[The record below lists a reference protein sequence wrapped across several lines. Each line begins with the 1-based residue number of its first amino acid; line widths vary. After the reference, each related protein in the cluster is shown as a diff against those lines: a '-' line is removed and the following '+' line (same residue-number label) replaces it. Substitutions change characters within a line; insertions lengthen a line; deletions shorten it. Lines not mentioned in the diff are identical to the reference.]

1 MNRDRLF
8 SQSKAALLMALCA
21 VLVVTGVGAVSA
33 QGNYS
38 VAILVVD
45 DFGSVDLATLDPGQ
59 FDAADSCTISL
70 EGQAYAVRGVS
81 ATPLAQ
87 SHGDLV
93 YQELE
98 LLLGDIGANNFIVLI
113 PVEIQGVSTEV
124 AAQRIA
130 TAIEDH
136 PADFY
141 VINMSFAIIP
151 CEYLQAF
158 AEYDAQL
165 MDSRKA
171 KNENRYRNLFQR
183 AVIFYNDTVFP
194 AMSRRAQNLQNLD
207 PLQTLF
213 ASLGNRAIPVAA
225 AGNFGLDFPF
235 WPGAWS
241 QVVSVSASK
250 GQGFHASPAWDK
262 KSDAPLLDAE
272 VERPG
277 KKKRISNYGEVMM
290 PGEYSSP
297 SGPLSGT
304 SFAAPR
310 LSVALAVYLS
320 AVGPNNCRNTNGG
333 PALAYGDWDNLTLQ
347 QAAQQYCPDLLPYLP

>member
-1 MNRDRLF
+1 MNRVRVI
-8 SQSKAALLMALCA
+8 SQCRAVLLIALSAALA
-21 VLVVTGVGAVSA
+21 VTGIGAVSA

-38 VAILVVD
+38 VVILVVD

-59 FDAADSCTISL
+59 FDATDSCTISL

-81 ATPLAQ
+81 ATPLTQ

-93 YQELE
+93 YQQLE
-98 LLLGDIGANNFIVLI
+98 QLLDDFGAGDFIALA
-113 PVEIQGVSTEV
+113 PVDIQGVSTEI
-124 AAQRIA
+124 AAQRIV

-141 VINMSFAIIP
+141 IINMSFAIIP

-158 AEYDAQL
+158 AQYEAQL
-165 MDSRKA
+165 TDSRKA
-171 KNENRYRNLFQR
+171 KDENRYRNLFQR
-183 AVIFYNDTVFP
+183 AVIFYNNTVFP
-194 AMSRRAQNLQNLD
+194 AMSRRAQNLQDLD

-213 ASLGNRAIPVAA
+213 ASLGDRAIPVAA

-235 WPGAWS
+235 WPGAWN

-290 PGEYSSP
+290 PGEYGSP
-297 SGPLSGT
+297 SGAVSGT

-310 LSVALAVYLS
+310 LSATLALYLS
-320 AVGPNNCRNTNGG
+320 AVGPDNCRNANGG
-333 PALAYGDWDNLTLQ
+333 PALAYGDWDNLALQ
-347 QAAQQYCPDLLPYLP
+347 QAAQQYCPNLLPYLP

>member
-1 MNRDRLF
+1 MDRKRVVSPCKTALLIAV
-8 SQSKAALLMALCA
+8 SAALVM
-21 VLVVTGVGAVSA
+21 TGIGAASA

-38 VAILVVD
+38 VTILVVD
-45 DFGSVDLATLDPGQ
+45 DFGSVDLSTLDLQQ
-59 FDAADSCTISL
+59 FAAADTCTISL

-93 YQELE
+93 YQELQQA
-98 LLLGDIGANNFIVLI
+98 LDDLGGSSFVTLA
-113 PVEIQGVSTEV
+113 PVDIQGVSTGE

-130 TAIEDH
+130 AAIGDH

-158 AEYDAQL
+158 ADYEAQL
-165 MDSRKA
+165 MTSRKG
-171 KNENRYRNLFQR
+171 KDFNRYRNLFQR
-183 AVIFYNDTVFP
+183 AVIFYDDTVFP
-194 AMSRRAQNLQNLD
+194 AMSQRAQDLQNLD

-213 ASLGNRAIPVAA
+213 ADLGNRAIPVAA

-235 WPGAWS
+235 WPGAWN
-241 QVVSVSASK
+241 QVVSVSAST
-250 GQGFHASPAWDK
+250 GQGFLASPAWDK
-262 KSDAPLLDAE
+262 KSDVPLLDAE

-290 PGEYSSP
+290 PGEYDSP
-297 SGPLSGT
+297 SGALSGT

-310 LSVALAVYLS
+310 LSAVLALYLS
-320 AVGPNNCRNTNGG
+320 AVGEGNCRNANGG

-347 QAAQQYCPDLLPYLP
+347 QAAQQYCPDLLPYVP